1 MLGGVI
7 LADHAQVALAAPIQ
21 AKEFPAAEPVSA
33 LKEHWSLGLR
43 IAFRFCVTY
52 FTLFSLSNQILGGL
66 FFIPKVNIPELSAQ
80 WPLRQITF
88 WTAAHVFRVK
98 HDLVY
103 TGSGS
108 GDKTFDWVLAFCL
121 LVISAAVTVLWSF
134 FDRHRENYV
143 TFHKWFRLA
152 MRFMLASEMFL
163 YGLVK
168 AIPLQMPFP
177 YLTRL
182 LEPYGNFSPMA
193 VLWSSIGASH
203 SYEIF
208 AGCAET
214 LGGILLIMPR
224 TATLGALV
232 CLADMIQ
239 VFMLNMTYDVPVKL
253 FSFHL
258 ILFSLFLL
266 APDARRLL
274 EFFFTDRTVSPSQE
288 KPLFHSLRANRIAVI
303 LQVVFGLYLMGMNI
317 YSGIDAWHQYGGG
330 RPKPS
335 LYGIWDVDQ
344 MSVDGQLRPPLLTD
358 KDRWRRVIFDFESA
372 TTFQRPDDTVTG
384 FGSAIND
391 KDKTLTLTKGSDK
404 NWKASFS
411 YARPATDQLE
421 LNGSMDGH
429 QVQMK
434 LKLLDKD
441 KFTLVNRGFHW
452 INEYPFQR

>member
-1 MLGGVI
+1 
-7 LADHAQVALAAPIQ
+7 
-21 AKEFPAAEPVSA
+21 VS
-33 LKEHWSLGLR
+33 
-43 IAFRFCVTY
+43 Y
-52 FTLFSLSNQILGGL
+52 FILFSLSNQILGGL
-66 FFIPKVNIPELSAQ
+66 FVIPKVNIPELSGL
-80 WPLRQITF
+80 WPLRHITF
-88 WTAAHVFRVK
+88 WTAAHIFRIK

-121 LVISAAVTVLWSF
+121 LVIAAAITCLWSIL
-134 FDRHRENYV
+134 DRRRENYV
-143 TFHKWFRLA
+143 TFHKWFRLT

-163 YGLVK
+163 YGLAK

-193 VLWSSIGASH
+193 VLWSSVGASP

-208 AGCAET
+208 TGCAET
-214 LGGILLIMPR
+214 LGGILLLAPR

-258 ILFSLFLL
+258 VLFSLFLL
-266 APDARRLL
+266 APDARRLFS
-274 EFFFTDRTVSPSQE
+274 FFLTDRIVTPSRSTD
-288 KPLFHSLRANRIAVI
+288 LFRSARTNRVAVI
-303 LQVVFGLYLMGMNI
+303 LQVVFGLYLIGMGI
-317 YSGIDAWHQYGGG
+317 YSRIDGWHKYGGG

-335 LYGIWDVDQ
+335 LYGIWNVEE
-344 MSVDGQLRPPLLTD
+344 MSVDGQVHPPLLTD
-358 KDRWRRVIFDFESA
+358 QGRWRRVIFDFPTFTS
-372 TTFQRPDDTVTG
+372 FQRPDDTFTG
-384 FGSAIND
+384 YSSSISE
-391 KDKTLTLTKGSDK
+391 KDNTLTLTKATDK
-404 NWKASFS
+404 NWKAGFT
-411 YARPATDQLE
+411 YARPATDQLT

-434 LKLLDKD
+434 LKLMDRDKLM
-441 KFTLVNRGFHW
+441 LVNRGFHW

>member
-1 MLGGVI
+1 M
-7 LADHAQVALAAPIQ
+7 ADHAQVALDTTTQ
-21 AKEFPAAEPVSA
+21 PAAVLEQEAAMP
-33 LKEHWSLGLR
+33 KEHWSLGLR
-43 IAFRFCVTY
+43 IAFRFCVAY
-52 FTLFSLSNQILGGL
+52 FTLFGLSNQILSGL
-66 FFIPKVNIPELSAQ
+66 FLIPKVNIPELSGL

-88 WTAAHVFRVK
+88 WTAAHIFRIK

-121 LVISAAVTVLWSF
+121 LVIAAVITCVWSIL
-134 FDRHRENYV
+134 DRRRENYV
-143 TFHKWFRLA
+143 VFHKWFWLA

-163 YGLVK
+163 YGLAK

-193 VLWSSIGASH
+193 VLWSSIGASR

-208 AGCAET
+208 AGCAEM
-214 LGGILLIMPR
+214 LGGILLLTPR
-224 TATLGALV
+224 TTTLGALV

-266 APDARRLL
+266 APDARRIID
-274 EFFFTDRTVSPSQE
+274 FFFTNRAAAPSRRYA
-288 KPLFHSLRANRIAVI
+288 LFRSARANRLAVI
-303 LQVVFGLYLMGMNI
+303 LQVAFGLYLIGMGI
-317 YSGIDAWHQYGGG
+317 YSGIGAWSKYGGG
-330 RPKPS
+330 RTKS
-335 LYGIWDVDQ
+335 ALYGIWNVDE
-344 MSVDGQLRPPLLTD
+344 MSVDGQARAPLFTD
-358 KDRWRRVIFDFESA
+358 KDRWRRVVFDFPNFTS
-372 TTFQRPDDTVTG
+372 FQRPDDTFTG
-384 FGSAIND
+384 YGSAINE
-391 KDKTLTLTKGSDK
+391 KDHTIGLNKPADK
-404 NWKASFS
+404 NWKASFTYS
-411 YARPATDQLE
+411 RPAPDQLV

-434 LKLLDKD
+434 LKLWDRD

>member
-1 MLGGVI
+1 M
-7 LADHAQVALAAPIQ
+7 ADHAQVALATPVQATEFSVVAEQIPAP
-21 AKEFPAAEPVSA
+21 
-33 LKEHWSLGLR
+33 KEHWGLGLR

-66 FFIPKVNIPELSAQ
+66 FLIPKVNIPELSAY
-80 WPLRQITF
+80 WPFRQITF
-88 WTAAHVFRVK
+88 WTAAHIFRIK

-121 LVISAAVTVLWSF
+121 LVISAAITVLFSYL
-134 FDRHRENYV
+134 DRHRENYV
-143 TFHKWFRLA
+143 TFYKWFRLTL
-152 MRFMLASEMFL
+152 RFMLASEMFL

-193 VLWSSIGASH
+193 VLWSSVGASH

-208 AGCAET
+208 TGCAET
-214 LGGILLIMPR
+214 LGGILLLMPR

-232 CLADMIQ
+232 CLADMTQ
-239 VFMLNMTYDVPVKL
+239 VFVLNMTYDVPVKL

-258 ILFSLFLL
+258 LLFSLFLL

-274 EFFFTDRTVSPSQE
+274 EFFFTNRTVSPSRQTS
-288 KPLFHSLRANRIAVI
+288 LFRSLRANRIAVI
-303 LQVVFGLYLMGMNI
+303 LQIVFGLYLIGMNI
-317 YSGIDAWHQYGGG
+317 YSGIDAWHQYGEG
-330 RPKPS
+330 RPKS
-335 LYGIWDVDQ
+335 LLYGIWNVEQ
-344 MSVDGQLRPPLLTD
+344 MSVDGAVRPPLLTD
-358 KDRWRRVIFDFESA
+358 KDRWRRLVFDFESF
-372 TTFQRPDDTVTG
+372 TSFQRPDDSLAG
-384 FGSAIND
+384 FSSAIND
-391 KDKTLTLTKGSDK
+391 KDKILTLTKGSDK
-404 NWKASFS
+404 NWKANFT

-434 LKLLDKD
+434 LKLLDRD
-441 KFTLVNRGFHW
+441 KLTLVNRGFHW

>member
-1 MLGGVI
+1 M
-7 LADHAQVALAAPIQ
+7 ADHAQVALDTTAQ
-21 AKEFPAAEPVSA
+21 PAEVLEQETVVP
-33 LKEHWSLGLR
+33 KEHWSLALR
-43 IAFRFCVTY
+43 IAFRFCVAY
-52 FTLFSLSNQILGGL
+52 FTLFALSNQILAGL
-66 FFIPKVNIPELSAQ
+66 FVIPKVNIPELSAH

-88 WTAAHVFRVK
+88 WTAAHIFRIK
-98 HDLVY
+98 RDLVY

-121 LVISAAVTVLWSF
+121 IVIAVLITCVWSIL
-134 FDRHRENYV
+134 DRRRANYV
-143 TFHKWFRLA
+143 VFHRWFRLA

-163 YGLVK
+163 YGLDK
-168 AIPLQMPFP
+168 IIPLQMPFP
-177 YLTRL
+177 FLTRL

-193 VLWSSIGASH
+193 VLWSSVGASH

-208 AGCAET
+208 TGCAET
-214 LGGILLIMPR
+214 LGGILLLTPR

-266 APDARRLL
+266 APNLRRLL
-274 EFFFTDRTVSPSQE
+274 DFFFTDRTVAPSRQAS
-288 KPLFHSLRANRIAVI
+288 LFHSVRANRVAVAV
-303 LQVVFGLYLMGMNI
+303 QVAFGLYLIGMGI
-317 YSGIDAWHQYGGG
+317 YSGMGAWKRYGGA
-330 RPKPS
+330 RPKS
-335 LYGIWDVDQ
+335 ALYGIWNVDE
-344 MSVDGQLRPPLLTD
+344 MSVDGQLRPALFTD
-358 KDRWRRVIFDFESA
+358 HDRWRRVVFDFPTFTS
-372 TTFQRPDDTVTG
+372 FQRPDDTFTG
-384 FGSAIND
+384 YGSTIGE
-391 KDKTLTLTKGSDK
+391 KDSTLTLTKPADK
-404 NWKASFS
+404 NWKASFT
-411 YARPATDQLE
+411 YARPAPDRLL

-434 LKLLDKD
+434 LKLLDRD

>member
-1 MLGGVI
+1 
-7 LADHAQVALAAPIQ
+7 LADHAQVALDPTVQLEKSVEVTEQESAAP
-21 AKEFPAAEPVSA
+21 
-33 LKEHWSLGLR
+33 KEHWSFGLR
-43 IAFRFCVTY
+43 VAFRFCVVY

-66 FFIPKVNIPELSAQ
+66 FVIPKVNIPELSAL
-80 WPLRQITF
+80 WPLRPITF
-88 WTAAHVFRVK
+88 WTAAHIFRIK
-98 HDLVY
+98 RDLVY

-121 LVISAAVTVLWSF
+121 LVMAALITCGWSVL
-134 FDRHRENYV
+134 DRRRENYV

-163 YGLVK
+163 YGLAK

-177 YLTRL
+177 YLNRL

-193 VLWSSIGASH
+193 VLWSSIGASP

-208 AGCAET
+208 AGCAEM
-214 LGGILLIMPR
+214 LGGILLLAPR

-266 APDARRLL
+266 APDMRRLL
-274 EFFFTDRTVSPSQE
+274 NFFFTDRTVAPSRSTA
-288 KPLFHSLRANRIAVI
+288 LFRTARANRIAVV
-303 LQVVFGLYLMGMNI
+303 LQVAFGLYLIGMGI
-317 YSGIDAWHQYGGG
+317 YSGIGSWRQYGGG
-330 RPKPS
+330 QPKS
-335 LYGIWDVDQ
+335 ALYGIWNVDE
-344 MSVDGQLRPPLLTD
+344 MSVDGQLRSALLTD
-358 KDRWRRVIFDFESA
+358 RERWRRVVFDFPAFTS
-372 TTFQRPDDTVTG
+372 FQRPDDTFTG
-384 FGSAIND
+384 YGSTISE
-391 KDKTLTLTKGSDK
+391 KDSTLALTKGSDK
-404 NWKASFS
+404 NWKASFT
-411 YARPATDQLE
+411 YARPAPDQLL

-434 LKLLDKD
+434 LKLVDRN
-441 KFTLVNRGFHW
+441 KFNIVNRGFHW

>member
-1 MLGGVI
+1 M
-7 LADHAQVALAAPIQ
+7 ADHAQVALAAQIEI
-21 AKEFPAAEPVSA
+21 AESPAVTEPVSA
-33 LKEHWSLGLR
+33 PKEHWSLGLR

-66 FFIPKVNIPELSAQ
+66 FLIPKVNIPELSAF
-80 WPLRQITF
+80 WPFRPITF
-88 WTAAHVFRVK
+88 WTAAHIFHIK

-121 LVISAAVTVLWSF
+121 LVISAAITALWSVL
-134 FDRHRENYV
+134 DRHRENYV

-152 MRFMLASEMFL
+152 LRFMLASEMFL
-163 YGLVK
+163 YGIVK

-193 VLWSSIGASH
+193 VLWSSVGASH

-214 LGGILLIMPR
+214 LGGILLLMPR
-224 TATLGALV
+224 TTTLGTLI
-232 CLADMIQ
+232 CLADMVQ
-239 VFMLNMTYDVPVKL
+239 VFTLNMTYDVPVKL

-266 APDARRLL
+266 APDIRRLL
-274 EFFFTDRTVSPSQE
+274 NFFFTDRPVAPSQQP
-288 KPLFHSLRANRIAVI
+288 PLFRSLRANRVAVI
-303 LQVVFGLYLMGMNI
+303 LQLAFGLYLIGMGI
-317 YSGIDAWHQYGGG
+317 YSGIDAWHQYGEG
-330 RPKPS
+330 RTKS
-335 LYGIWDVDQ
+335 LLYGIWNVDQ
-344 MSVDGQLRPPLLTD
+344 MTVDGQIRPPLLND
-358 KDRWRRVIFDFESA
+358 KDRWRRIVFDFESF
-372 TTFQRPDDTVTG
+372 TTFQRPDDSLTG

-391 KDKTLTLTKGSDK
+391 KDKTLMLTKGSDK
-404 NWKASFS
+404 NWKANFT

-429 QVQMK
+429 QIQMK
-434 LKLLDKD
+434 LKLVDRD

-452 INEYPFQR
+452 INEYP